1 MERLTLGCSEETT
14 NKKINEI
21 FRKFHSIDNRKH
33 ILLYFLTILN
43 EIQNNIAILKID
55 QNYEQ
60 NYEQTTVEPC
70 CEIVK
75 LESELNF
82 ISEKTLDMLDHIIIE
97 IQDVVDIYQQLK
109 DREYVSESASR
120 DAIQCGSIQCGSMS
134 VKGLFESRFSSFINN
149 VSSLSTLFLYDSYII
164 RQVFYK
170 FKLMARE
177 LQKII
182 DFQIQIEVKF

>member
-1 MERLTLGCSEETT
+1 MESLTLGCSEETT

-55 QNYEQ
+55 Q

-109 DREYVSESASR
+109 DREYVSE
-120 DAIQCGSIQCGSMS
+120 S